1 MFPDLSH
8 CLDHALSGMKA
19 GRQVHAVGRVK
30 RFDGQIVHAS
40 AFPAA
45 VGNECRIA
53 CEDGSWAQAEVIGF
67 LDDYTVLVITSGN
80 ATLLAGAR
88 VETVRRIDVVPS
100 GPALLGRVVDGAGHV
115 LDGGAEPLLPD
126 QWPLRGQRVNP
137 LRRRPVRQALDT
149 GVRAI
154 NALLTMGQG
163 QRVGIIAGSG
173 VGKSSLLSTI
183 ARYTSADVVIIGLIG
198 ERGREVAGFVEEL
211 QASPS
216 FAHTTVVAVPADQSP
231 VLRIRGVHR
240 ATAYAEYFRARG
252 KNVLLMIDSLTR
264 VAHAQR
270 ELGLALGEHPT
281 TKGYPPSVVSLIG
294 SLLERAGL
302 DGDTG
307 GSITAIYTVL
317 ADGDDT
323 TNDPIVDAARAIL
336 DGHIV
341 LSRKQAEQGIYPA
354 IDLGASISR
363 TMSDCVPADH
373 MQRVRKFRRYLS
385 LWDQNRDLM
394 LLGGYQQGQDPELDM
409 AFHLYP
415 SLLAFIQ
422 QGTMERSG
430 FVESDARLRS
440 ILP

>member
-1 MFPDLSH
+1 MYDPSAI
-8 CLDHALSGMKA
+8 LDRRLDAARASRA
-19 GRQVHAVGRVK
+19 VHAVGRVK

-40 AFPAA
+40 AFPAP
-45 VGNECRIA
+45 VGNECRIE
-53 CEDGSWAQAEVIGF
+53 CEGGAWATAEVIGF
-67 LDDYTVLVITSGN
+67 LDDYTVLVLTGGSAN
-80 ATLLAGAR
+80 LVAGAR
-88 VETVRRIDVVPS
+88 VETVRRIDVVPA
-100 GPALLGRVVDGAGHV
+100 GDGLLGRVFDGAGNL
-115 LDGGAEPLLPD
+115 LDDGPPPHLPD
-126 QWPLRGQRVNP
+126 VWPLRGERVNP
-137 LRRRPVRQALDT
+137 LRRRPVKHVLDT

-154 NALLTMGQG
+154 NALLTVGIG

-183 ARYTSADVVIIGLIG
+183 ARYTSADIVVIGLIG
-198 ERGREVAGFVEEL
+198 ERGREVSGFVEEL
-211 QASPS
+211 SKSPS
-216 FAHTTVVAVPADQSP
+216 FAHTIVVAVPADHSP

-240 ATAYAEYFRARG
+240 ATAYAEYFRAQG
-252 KNVLLMIDSLTR
+252 KNVLLMVDSLTR

-281 TKGYPPSVVSLIG
+281 TKGYPPSVISLIG
-294 SLLERAGL
+294 GLLERAGL

-307 GSITAIYTVL
+307 GGISAIYTVL

-363 TMSDCVPADH
+363 TMNDCVSPSHAA
-373 MQRVRKFRRYLS
+373 RARRFRRYLS

-394 LLGGYQQGQDPELDM
+394 LLGGYQQGQDPELDT
-409 AFHLYP
+409 AFQIYP
-415 SLLAFIQ
+415 QLLGFITQ
-422 QGTMERSG
+422 STDERSG
-430 FVESDARLRS
+430 FVESEARLQQVM
-440 ILP
+440 P

>member
-1 MFPDLSH
+1 MFDLSAV
-8 CLDHALSGMKA
+8 LDRSLDRVRA
-19 GRQVHAVGRVK
+19 GRAVHAVGRVK

-40 AFPAA
+40 AFPAP
-45 VGNECRIA
+45 VGNECRIE
-53 CEDGSWAQAEVIGF
+53 CEGGAWAQAEVIGF
-67 LDDYTVLVITSGN
+67 LDDYTVLVLTGGSAN
-80 ATLLAGAR
+80 LVAGAR
-88 VETVRRIDVVPS
+88 VETVRRIDVVPA
-100 GPALLGRVVDGAGHV
+100 GDGLLGRVFDGAGNA
-115 LDGGAEPLLPD
+115 LDDHPAPTLGD
-126 QWPLRGQRVNP
+126 VWPLRGERVNP
-137 LRRRPVRQALDT
+137 LRRRPVKTPLDT

-154 NALLTMGQG
+154 NALLTVGIG
-163 QRVGIIAGSG
+163 QRVGIVAGSG

-183 ARYTSADVVIIGLIG
+183 ARFTSADVVVIGLIG
-198 ERGREVAGFVEEL
+198 ERGREVSGFVEEL
-211 QASPS
+211 SRSPS
-216 FAHTTVVAVPADQSP
+216 FAHTIVVAVPADHSP

-281 TKGYPPSVVSLIG
+281 TKGYPPSVISLIG

-341 LSRKQAEQGIYPA
+341 LARKQAEQGIYPA

-363 TMSDCVPADH
+363 TMGDCVSHAH
-373 MQRVRKFRRYLS
+373 SARARKFRRFMS
-385 LWDQNRDLM
+385 LWEQNRDLM
-394 LLGGYQQGQDPELDM
+394 LLGGYQQGQDPELD
-409 AFHLYP
+409 
-415 SLLAFIQ
+415 LAFQIYPQ
-422 QGTMERSG
+422 LLGFITQGVDERSG
-430 FVESDARLRS
+430 LVESEARLQQV
-440 ILP
+440 LP

>member
-1 MFPDLSH
+1 MLDLSQT
-8 CLDHALSGMKA
+8 LDKELSLLRA
-19 GRQVHAVGRVK
+19 GRTVNAVGRVK

-53 CEDGSWAQAEVIGF
+53 CGDGQWAEAEVIGF
-67 LDDYTVLVITSGN
+67 LDDYTVLVLTGGAS
-80 ATLLAGAR
+80 TLVAGAR
-88 VETVRRIDVVPS
+88 VETVRRVDVVDA
-100 GPALLGRVVDGAGHV
+100 GPGLLGRVFDGAGKALDALPPPV
-115 LDGGAEPLLPD
+115 LREQRSLKGE
-126 QWPLRGQRVNP
+126 RVNP
-137 LRRRPVRQALDT
+137 LRRRPVCEPIDT

-154 NALLTMGQG
+154 NALLTLGRG

-173 VGKSSLLSTI
+173 VGKSSLLSAI
-183 ARYTSADVVIIGLIG
+183 ARFTTADVVILGLIG
-198 ERGREVAGFVEEL
+198 ERGREVAGIVEEL
-211 QASPS
+211 SAAPS
-216 FAHTTVVAVPADQSP
+216 FEHTIIVAVPADQSP

-240 ATAYAEYFRARG
+240 ATAYAEYFRAQG

-270 ELGLALGEHPT
+270 ELGLALGEQPT
-281 TKGYPPSVVSLIG
+281 TKGYPPSVISLIG
-294 SLLERAGL
+294 GLLERAGL

-323 TNDPIVDAARAIL
+323 TNDPIVDTSRAIL

-363 TMSDCVPADH
+363 TMTDCVSPGQ
-373 MQRVRKFRRYLS
+373 MTRMRKFRRYLS
-385 LWDQNRDLM
+385 LWEQNRDLM
-394 LLGGYQQGQDPELDM
+394 LLGGYQAGQDPELDM
-409 AFHLYP
+409 AFQLYP
-415 SLLAFIQ
+415 NLVNFISQ
-422 QGTMERSG
+422 STQERSG
-430 FVESDARLRS
+430 LLESEARLQS
-440 ILP
+440 VIG